1 MSKNKTIF
9 DNKVSMNCIDLFS
22 GCGGLTLGLHKAGI
36 SGVFA
41 VEKNVDAFKT
51 LKFNMIKFE

>member
-41 VEKNVDAFKT
+41 VEKNVD
-51 LKFNMIKFE
+51 E